1 MAEITAE
8 LVRTLRDK
16 TSAGMMDCKKA
27 LAETQG
33 DLEAAETLLRKKGIL
48 KAGSKADRATKEG
61 VIHAFVNGSVGIL
74 LEVNCET
81 DFVAKNDSFKAF
93 VTALSEKLAAGADS
107 AGEEVTTLIKSKIAE
122 MGENIV
128 LRRVEKFEAEGGV
141 LQTYIHLGGR
151 VGVLVQAAAPDSDAS
166 RAVLKD
172 VCMHIAASNPRFLSR
187 DQVDLAFIARE
198 REIAAEQ
205 VKDKPANI
213 VDKIV
218 SGKIDKIVAESCL
231 LDQAF
236 IKNPEIS
243 VADHIKTGGGI
254 TLSRFVRYA
263 VGEEV

>member
-1 MAEITAE
+1 
-8 LVRTLRDK
+8 
-16 TSAGMMDCKKA
+16 
-27 LAETQG
+27 
-33 DLEAAETLLRKKGIL
+33 
-48 KAGSKADRATKEG
+48 
-61 VIHAFVNGSVGIL
+61 
-74 LEVNCET
+74 
-81 DFVAKNDSFKAF
+81 
-93 VTALSEKLAAGADS
+93 
-107 AGEEVTTLIKSKIAE
+107 
-122 MGENIV
+122 
-128 LRRVEKFEAEGGV
+128 
-141 LQTYIHLGGR
+141 
-151 VGVLVQAAAPDSDAS
+151 VLVQAAASDSDAS

-187 DQVDLAFIARE
+187 DQVDPAFIARE